1 MADTTNIEI
10 IRRLNLMLSLN
21 INPIR
26 DSSTEQEKIQRL
38 DSFGFTPAEIASIL
52 GYSSD
57 KVSKQL
63 YVIRNKNKK

>member
-1 MADTTNIEI
+1 MTDTINTEVIK
-10 IRRLNLMLSLN
+10 RLNLMLSLS

-26 DSSTEQEKIQRL
+26 DSATEQEKIQRL
-38 DSFGFTPAEIASIL
+38 DSFGFTPAEIAIIL